1 VTDLQRGVT
10 ATVLAALVWSTGGLF
25 IKLLPQDAFTIL
37 FYRSVYA
44 MLVFGLVYR
53 RTVLATNARMWWTSF
68 IYAGLLLTFVVA
80 TKLTTAANAIFLQ
93 YTGTAWVLILE
104 PILFRVPLRRLNLV
118 TVVLSFLG
126 MGLFLFEDF
135 DPRGGWGMLIAVI
148 SGLLFAGLVLGQR
161 HNGNRERI
169 AAIFWGNL
177 WVVLLGLP
185 FWWQAP
191 AATGTEHA
199 MLAFLGIVQI
209 GIGYLLF
216 TYGIQR
222 IPAVDAALI
231 TMLEPVLNPIWVFLG
246 YGERPGY
253 WAVVG
258 GAIIILALTG
268 RTLVNDRQR
277 RQRQRRERA
286 G

>member
-1 VTDLQRGVT
+1 LTDLQRGT
-10 ATVLAALVWSTGGLF
+10 LATVLAALAWSTGGLF

-37 FYRSVYA
+37 FYRSLYA
-44 MLVFGLVYR
+44 MIVFGLVYR
-53 RTVLATNARMWWTSF
+53 RTVLVTNARTWWTSA

-93 YTGTAWVLILE
+93 YTGTAWVLVLE
-104 PILFRVPLRRLNLV
+104 PLLFRIPLRRINLI
-118 TVVLSFLG
+118 TVVITFLG
-126 MGLFLFEDF
+126 MGLFLLEDV
-135 DPRGGWGMLIAVI
+135 DLSGGWGLLIAAV
-148 SGLLFAGLVLGQR
+148 SGVLLAGLFLGQR
-161 HNGNRERI
+161 HNGERERI

-177 WVVLLGLP
+177 WVVLIGLP
-185 FWWQAP
+185 FWWQSP
-191 AATGTEHA
+191 PATGSEHA
-199 MLAFLGIVQI
+199 MLAFLGVVQI

-231 TMLEPVLNPIWVFLG
+231 AMLEPVLNPVWVFLG

-253 WAVVG
+253 WAAVG

-268 RTLVNDRQR
+268 RTLANERDRRRQR
-277 RQRQRRERA
+277 RRGA
-286 G
+286 V

>member
-1 VTDLQRGVT
+1 MTDLQRGIL

-44 MLVFGLVYR
+44 LLVFGLVYR
-53 RTVLATNARMWWTSF
+53 RTVLVTNARMWWTSAG
-68 IYAGLLLTFVVA
+68 YAGLLLTFVLS

-93 YTGTAWVLILE
+93 YTGTAWVLLLE
-104 PILFRVPLRRLNLV
+104 PLLFRIPRSRINTL
-118 TVVLSFLG
+118 TVVFSFLG
-126 MGLFLFEDF
+126 MGLFLLEDV
-135 DPRGGWGMLIAVI
+135 DLSGGWGMVIAAI
-148 SGLLFAGLVLGQR
+148 SGLFFAGLVLGQR
-161 HNGNRERI
+161 HNGDRERI

-177 WVVLLGLP
+177 WVILIGLP

-209 GIGYLLF
+209 GFGYVLF

-253 WAVVG
+253 WAIVG
-258 GAIIILALTG
+258 GAVILLALLG
-268 RTLVNDRQR
+268 RAFVLD
-277 RQRQRRERA
+277 RERRRIRPA
-286 G
+286 R